1 MKTQTPLVCY
11 LGDFG
16 GGRGRFPAKPVCQ
29 PLLRQSQFVNHFYS
43 RKLAHS
49 CSGLCVSNRMEWQ
62 TLSVA
67 VEKESGQSED
77 IGCADEVHRRGQQI
91 RKISEEDVLSAKPSV
106 RSGASEKP
114 FATLNT
120 QNPEERERLS
130 SARLL
135 TVKPRFHIADG
146 RACTSRCHR
155 FIEMLPGSRSNQL
168 HQRAASRIVKT
179 LTFDYGLEA
188 ALKK

>member
-1 MKTQTPLVCY
+1 MTLVAAAV
-11 LGDFG
+11 DF
-16 GGRGRFPAKPVCQ
+16 
-29 PLLRQSQFVNHFYS
+29 RQSQFVNHFYS

-49 CSGLCVSNRMEWQ
+49 CSGLCVSNRKEWQ

-91 RKISEEDVLSAKPSV
+91 GRCFECEAISPLWSV
-106 RSGASEKP
+106 KKP

-135 TVKPRFHIADG
+135 STRDF
-146 RACTSRCHR
+146 T
-155 FIEMLPGSRSNQL
+155 
-168 HQRAASRIVKT
+168 
-179 LTFDYGLEA
+179 
-188 ALKK
+188 